1 MKTLKF
7 FNLLCFSMLLFIQC
21 NEKVQNEIYQQ
32 INSEIKEFYQ
42 VDLSKRKANKL
53 IFINDNGCP
62 NCIVSFS
69 GFVLNNMDKFKDSSL
84 IFINSKGFN
93 VDLDRFIGLNAKNIV
108 ISRYIREQS
117 KMLPDLGIIYF
128 KEHTNKVDTIISIDA
143 LTITQQLHYI
153 KNKE

>member
-7 FNLLCFSMLLFIQC
+7 FNLLCFSILLFIQC
-21 NEKVQNEIYQQ
+21 NEKVQNDIYQQ
-32 INSEIKEFYQ
+32 INSEINEFYQ
-42 VDLSKRKANKL
+42 VDLDDSNAKEL
-53 IFINDNGCP
+53 VFINDNGCP

-108 ISRYIREQS
+108 ISRNIREQS
-117 KMLPDLGIIYF
+117 RMLPNLGIIYF

-153 KNKE
+153 KNRE

>member
-1 MKTLKF
+1 
-7 FNLLCFSMLLFIQC
+7 
-21 NEKVQNEIYQQ
+21 
-32 INSEIKEFYQ
+32 
-42 VDLSKRKANKL
+42 
-53 IFINDNGCP
+53 
-62 NCIVSFS
+62 
-69 GFVLNNMDKFKDSSL
+69 MDKFKDSSL